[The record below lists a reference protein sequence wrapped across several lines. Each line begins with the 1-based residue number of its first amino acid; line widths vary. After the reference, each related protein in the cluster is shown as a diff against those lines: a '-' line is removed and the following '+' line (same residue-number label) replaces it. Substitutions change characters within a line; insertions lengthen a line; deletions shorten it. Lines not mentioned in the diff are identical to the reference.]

1 MDVGAIASGAAALLA
16 APAATAAA
24 GEAGKSLWASLIK
37 LVRSKLAADHD
48 ATAVVERLVAL
59 PTAARQTAV
68 AALLEERAGR
78 DEGFARELARLLD
91 AARTLPELSQ
101 IVVNVSGNAI
111 IGKQANVGTNLGD
124 INL

>member
-1 MDVGAIASGAAALLA
+1 MGAGAIASGAAALLA

-37 LVRSKLAADHD
+37 LVRSKLATDHD
-48 ATAVVERLVAL
+48 ATVVVERLVAQ

-78 DEGFARELARLLD
+78 DEGFARELERLV
-91 AARTLPELSQ
+91 AAALNQPEVSQ
-101 IVVNVSGNAI
+101 VMVHVSGNAT
-111 IGKQANVGTNLGD
+111 IGKQANVGTNIGD